1 MKVDDYCDEGSV
13 RRYDLPI
20 LWWMERRSDWGPLPT
35 TLVAFACRPLF
46 GLKISEVIDWN
57 GLKLE
62 RQQIVLNIM
71 EDLQTFLGIEELI
84 IRVKR
89 CFVVTRGRSAVAGLP
104 PIKYNINGL

>member
-1 MKVDDYCDEGSV
+1 MRGLYDDMISQYCGGWKGALIGV
-13 RRYDLPI
+13 RY
-20 LWWMERRSDWGPLPT
+20 RRPLS
-35 TLVAFACRPLF
+35 LSQLACRPLF
-46 GLKISEVIDWN
+46 GLKISEAINWN

-62 RQQIVLNIM
+62 RQQIVLNIV